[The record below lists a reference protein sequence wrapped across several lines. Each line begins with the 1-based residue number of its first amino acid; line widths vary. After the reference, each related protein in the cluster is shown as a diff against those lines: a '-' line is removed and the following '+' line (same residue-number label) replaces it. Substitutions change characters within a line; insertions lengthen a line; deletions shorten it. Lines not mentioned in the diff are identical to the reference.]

1 MVIRRAT
8 IDDFNSVLEL
18 QLQLEDAECV
28 FDNNLVKHFY
38 STERGLEKLKK
49 RFENEDVVILVAE
62 EDNRIIGFM
71 DGSIPTNEP
80 WYIEPIAHIGHI
92 CVDKDNRRRG
102 IATELLDTF
111 IDIAKSRNFK
121 SVRLNAFPKNEPAI
135 SFYTKKGFDV
145 YVFCYSKD
153 LK

>member
-8 IDDFNSVLEL
+8 IDDFNGVLEL

-28 FDNNLVKHFY
+28 FDSNLVKRFY
-38 STERGLEKLKK
+38 STKAGLEKLKK
-49 RFENEDVVILVAE
+49 RFENEDVVILVAV
-62 EDNRIIGFM
+62 DDSRIIGFI
-71 DGSIPTNEP
+71 DGSIPNNEA
-80 WYIEPIAHIGHI
+80 WYIEPIASIGHI

-102 IATELLDTF
+102 IATKLLDSF
-111 IDIAKSRNFK
+111 IDIAKSKNFK

-145 YVFCYSKD
+145 YSSCYSKD